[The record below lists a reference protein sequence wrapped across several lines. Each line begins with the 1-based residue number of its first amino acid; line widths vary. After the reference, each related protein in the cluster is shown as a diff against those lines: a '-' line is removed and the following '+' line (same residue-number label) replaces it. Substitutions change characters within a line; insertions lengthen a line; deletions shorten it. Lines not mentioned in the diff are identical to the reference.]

1 MLQYGR
7 IKLSERTDINKSNK
21 SKECMICQHWYLKI
35 LVINLNHN
43 VCIKCHDIAMMANE
57 LEKIAILNINSV
69 NRRCVLWNMTKN
81 DAINRLNSSKLD
93 NKGTL

>member
-21 SKECMICQHWYLKI
+21 SKECMICQRWYLKI

-43 VCIKCHDIAMMANE
+43 FV
-57 LEKIAILNINSV
+57 LNVMIYQ
-69 NRRCVLWNMTKN
+69 
-81 DAINRLNSSKLD
+81 
-93 NKGTL
+93 